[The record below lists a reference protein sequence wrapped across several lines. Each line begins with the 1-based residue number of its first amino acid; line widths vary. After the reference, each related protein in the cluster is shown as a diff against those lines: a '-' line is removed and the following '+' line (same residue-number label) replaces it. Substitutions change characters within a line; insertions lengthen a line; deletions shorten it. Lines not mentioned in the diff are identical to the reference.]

1 MKSFAA
7 RLVAWHDR
15 AGRKD
20 LPWQNTRDPYRIW
33 LSEIMLQQT
42 QVATVIPYYQRFL
55 KTFPDVQSLASA
67 PIERVLE
74 HWSGLGY
81 YRRAH
86 LLHSAAR
93 IVVSRHCGVFPR
105 DAGLLAKLPGI
116 GRSTAAAIAAFA
128 YGTRGAILDGN
139 VKRVLARHAGIG
151 GYPGSAAVEAALW
164 SEAEACLPQGGIESY
179 TQAMMDLGAT
189 LCSRTKPLCAL
200 CPVADD
206 CVARIADRVGD
217 FPPPRPKKTLPHRAI
232 AVLLIEH
239 QREVFLERRPDT
251 GIWGGLWSLPE
262 IAVGEDARAV
272 CRTRFD
278 AELDS
283 ATTLP
288 DIEHGFTHF
297 TLTITPRLCVVKRWS
312 VRAEEPG
319 CLWLPLQDV
328 TGAALPAPIKRLLRE
343 RAKLRGVPQRTH
355 YGLNSRRSLGSNASA
370 RSL

>member
-1 MKSFAA
+1 MNPFAP
-7 RLVAWHDR
+7 RLIAWHSR

-20 LPWQNTRDPYRIW
+20 LPWQNTRDAYRIW

-55 KTFPDVQSLASA
+55 ASFPDVHALASA

-86 LLHSAAR
+86 LLHAAAR
-93 IVVSRHCGVFPR
+93 IVVSRHGGVFPR
-105 DAGLLAKLPGI
+105 DAALLTGLPGI

-164 SEAEACLPQGGIESY
+164 SEAEARLPENGIEPY

-189 LCSRTKPLCAL
+189 LCLRTKPACAL

-206 CVARIADRVGD
+206 CVACITHRIGD
-217 FPPPRPKKTLPHRAI
+217 FPAPRPKKTLPHRAI

-239 QREVFLERRPDT
+239 RREVFLERRPDA

-262 IAVGEDARAV
+262 LSVGEDAEAICRA
-272 CRTRFD
+272 RFD
-278 AELDS
+278 AEIVT
-283 ATTLP
+283 AVTLP

-297 TLTITPRLCVVKRWS
+297 TLTITPRLCVVKRWPA
-312 VRAEEPG
+312 RAQEPG

-328 TGAALPAPIKRLLRE
+328 AGAALPAPIKKLLRE
-343 RAKLRGVPQRTH
+343 RAKPRFG
-355 YGLNSRRSLGSNASA
+355 SLGLEFAQVA
-370 RSL
+370 R